1 MYGVKVYN
9 MGDILYPKGGNIMI
23 QKLAQDGNKAERL
36 FLSAEEVARL
46 LGASKSYVYA
56 MIRKGEI
63 PSRRLGKRL
72 FIPSK
77 FITEFVSESL
87 AS

>member
-1 MYGVKVYN
+1 MS
-9 MGDILYPKGGNIMI
+9 

-72 FIPSK
+72 FVPVSFVK
-77 FITEFVSESL
+77 EFSTEGI